1 MHKSTSWQLPYF
13 SMFYYRVIMAKV
25 FPFQAVRPT
34 RDKVN
39 LIAAR
44 PYDSY
49 TPEERASRLRDNPY
63 SFLHIVN
70 PGYKYQKENTTE
82 QERYTL
88 VRNRYLEFKE
98 EGYFIQDK
106 KPSFYVYKIVDHDG
120 KTTRGIIA
128 AVDIE
133 EYENNIIKKHE
144 DTLIEREKLFKEYIH
159 TVGFNPEPVLLTY
172 PDNDTLADLI
182 QDIMKSRAEY
192 EFTTTYRDT
201 HYLWNIDDPK
211 LVTAIKKEFDKM
223 ESLYIADGHHRTA
236 SAYELY
242 KLKKEANGSHTG
254 KESYNFLMSYL
265 IPESHLKIYGFNRLI
280 KDLNGLSNEE
290 FLIRLDA
297 VFRINNRGL
306 EYYKPTQKNHFSMY
320 LNGRFYSLNLRK
332 NIYAENNALD
342 ALDATILYNTVLNPI
357 LGIEDV
363 RNDKRLDYAHGKNDM
378 AYVQSMVDSGE
389 YQVGFGLLPVTTEEI
404 KSVADES
411 LTMPPK
417 TTYIEPKLRNGITIY
432 EY

>member
-1 MHKSTSWQLPYF
+1 
-13 SMFYYRVIMAKV
+13 MAKV
-25 FPFQAVRPT
+25 FPFRAVRPT

-49 TPEERASRLRDNPY
+49 TSDERASRLRDNPY
-63 SFLHIVN
+63 SFLHIIN

-98 EGYFIQDK
+98 EGYFIQDEK
-106 KPSFYVYKIVDHDG
+106 DSFYVYKIVNHDG
-120 KTTRGIIA
+120 HTTRGIIA
-128 AVDIE
+128 ATDIV
-133 EYENNIIKKHE
+133 EYENNVIKKHE
-144 DTLIEREKLFKEYIH
+144 DTLIEREILFKEYIH

-172 PDNDTLADLI
+172 PDNATLKSLL
-182 QDIMKSRAEY
+182 QDIMESRPEY

-201 HYLWNIDDPK
+201 HYLWNIDNPK
-211 LVTAIKKEFDKM
+211 LIAAIKAEFEGMD
-223 ESLYIADGHHRTA
+223 SLYIADGHHRTA

-242 KLKKEANGSHTG
+242 KIKKEENTTHTG
-254 KESYNFLMSYL
+254 KESYNFFMSYL
-265 IPESHLKIYGFNRLI
+265 IPESDLKIYGFNRLI
-280 KDLNGLSNEE
+280 KDLNGLSKEE
-290 FLIRLDA
+290 FLIRLDTI
-297 VFRINNRGL
+297 FRIEDRGL
-306 EYYKPTQKNHFSMY
+306 EYYKPKQNTHFSMY

-332 NIYAENNALD
+332 NSYTAKNALD
-342 ALDATILYNTVLNPI
+342 SLDAMILYHTVLNPI

-363 RNDKRLDYAHGKNDM
+363 RNDKRISYAHGKNDM

-389 YQVGFGLLPVTTEEI
+389 YKVGFGLLPVTTGEI
-404 KSVADES
+404 KNVAEEG